1 MTEVGIRPACADDA
15 EELAAVYRNAYR
27 ENERLGFPAFAGSAD
42 AETVA
47 EWIEEARVYVA
58 TAGDGIGGGVRL
70 EATDPDRLKLSRL
83 GVHEEWKGEGI
94 GSRLL
99 GHVEGLARRWGHS
112 TVWLTTPENHPHL
125 PGFYRRRGYGVTRP
139 YPLDFR
145 NYDEVVMEKRV
156 G

>member
-1 MTEVGIRPACADDA
+1 MTEVEIRPAHADDA
-15 EELAAVYRNAYR
+15 GELAAVYRNAYR
-27 ENERLGFPAFAGSAD
+27 ENERLGFPAFARSAD

-47 EWIEEARVYVA
+47 GWIEDARVYVA
-58 TAGDGIGGGVRL
+58 TAGDGIVGGVRL

-83 GVHEEWKGEGI
+83 GVHEERKGEGI

-99 GHVEGLARRWGHS
+99 EHAERLAREWDRS
-112 TVWLTTPENHPHL
+112 TVWLTTPEDHPHL
-125 PGFYRRRGYGVTRP
+125 PGFYRRRGYEVTRP

-145 NYDEVVMEKRV
+145 EYDEVVMEKEV